1 MTHLLQRL
9 RRGFL
14 VALHSVVVRRCA
26 DCGCRI
32 GQDKGPPDGW
42 QLEDGRTVCHACCA
56 ADMGLIVRRAIFM
69 HNRVIVAP
77 RAGAWIETPRAKT

>member
-1 MTHLLQRL
+1 MKHLIQRL

-69 HNRVIVAP
+69 PNAESE
-77 RAGAWIETPRAKT
+77 ALT

>member
-1 MTHLLQRL
+1 MKHLIQRL

-14 VALHSVVVRRCA
+14 VTLNSVVVRRCA

-56 ADMGLIVRRAIFM
+56 ADMKLIVGRMNAELSGKESRRED
-69 HNRVIVAP
+69 
-77 RAGAWIETPRAKT
+77 G